1 MEMNDNT
8 QTHSTDLIETTVNLV
23 VAYVS
28 NNSVPATDL
37 PAVIGTLHTAL
48 FGLNTTSMAAAPEIE
63 KPTPA
68 QIRKSITPDALI
80 SFIDGKP
87 YKTLKRHLSRNGM
100 TVQQYRERYG
110 LPADYSVTAPAYSAQ
125 RSELAKSIGL
135 GRKREPARAPAPL
148 RAAAKRSVTTK
159 TISDAPKRRGPKK
172 AAK

>member
-1 MEMNDNT
+1 MELNNNT
-8 QTHSTDLIETTVNLV
+8 QTHSTDLIENTVNLV

-28 NNSVPATDL
+28 NNSVPAADL

-48 FGLNTTSMAAAPEIE
+48 FGLNTTSMAAEPAIE

-80 SFIDGKP
+80 SFIDGKL
-87 YKTLKRHLSRNGM
+87 YKTIKRHLSRNGM

-110 LPADYSVTAPAYSAQ
+110 LPADYPVTAPAYSAR

-135 GRKREPARAPAPL
+135 GRKRAPAKAPAPL
-148 RAAAKRSVTTK
+148 RAAAKRSATTE
-159 TISDAPKRRGPKK
+159 TISDAPKRRGSKK